1 MRKILL
7 AVFVIATF
15 VFSSPARAS
24 WPIKEFKVFLRPP
37 SENPGIAPPLK
48 EELGTGWWE
57 SLTLADDYEA
67 QKKATAE
74 QLQPLAKKIE
84 ALLAKV
90 VSAYEQEGFEQPGA
104 DMMTTVV
111 DEDGKQKFA
120 AYLYSIPETADFDV
134 GAKLRN
140 PGACQGKPQW
150 LEIDVKNLISGHQDS
165 DLYKTL
171 AHEVFHAIQGH
182 YDKQHKSL
190 LLCDY
195 PVDRNDALST
205 IMEGGADGA
214 AEYLTSQDEEFK
226 DRHSNSNHRKTLGG
240 YPYRYAFFN
249 SPKGAYYY
257 TNSFWRFLAEKY
269 GGLRY
274 MKALLER
281 PIQDPKDK
289 GRIQWLDDGLKS
301 YEPIKKSMY
310 SLYTLFPAA
319 VTEIFSYSPGRYKK
333 TKEEDWVNKWFTSK
347 DGCQGE
353 PIGNQERGLGGAPLK
368 LEPGPLDTKNLPLDP
383 LPPISARCVDIE
395 WGQFGE
401 EVELEIE
408 VIADSEKVADQLHI
422 GVAKLTRG
430 GAPEYCWDWSRRG
443 GGMAGK
449 TSCLYEKPFVQTGP
463 KPEKFAK
470 KWMTEREIFQ
480 KPGSARLV
488 IANIAPPPTPK
499 HPNAPGPQS
508 TVEAKGVLLR
518 IGIRHTKSNDGKKLR
533 PASGAPPVRLG
544 SFPLQGGIGQPPS

>member
-1 MRKILL
+1 M
-7 AVFVIATF
+7 T
-15 VFSSPARAS
+15 PA
-24 WPIKEFKVFLRPP
+24 
-37 SENPGIAPPLK
+37 
-48 EELGTGWWE
+48 
-57 SLTLADDYEA
+57 
-67 QKKATAE
+67 
-74 QLQPLAKKIE
+74 
-84 ALLAKV
+84 
-90 VSAYEQEGFEQPGA
+90 
-104 DMMTTVV
+104 
-111 DEDGKQKFA
+111 
-120 AYLYSIPETADFDV
+120 
-134 GAKLRN
+134 AKLKN
-140 PGACQGKPQW
+140 AGACQGKPQW
-150 LEIDVKNLISGHQDS
+150 LEVDVKNFISGYKDS

-214 AEYLTSQDEEFK
+214 AEYLTSQEFK
-226 DRHSNSNHRKTLGG
+226 DRHSNSNDRKTLGG
-240 YPYRYAFFN
+240 FPYRYAFFN
-249 SPKGAYYY
+249 TPKGAYYF
-257 TNSFWRFLAEKY
+257 TNSFWRYLAEKY
-269 GGLRY
+269 GGLGY
-274 MKALLER
+274 MKHVLER
-281 PIQDPKDK
+281 PIQDPNDQ
-289 GRIQWLDDGLKS
+289 GRIKWLDEGLKS
-301 YEPIKKSMY
+301 YEPIKKSKD

-333 TKEEDWVNKWFTSK
+333 TKEEDWVNKWLTSK

-368 LEPGPLDTKNLPLDP
+368 LEPGLLDTKELKLNP

-401 EVELEIE
+401 EAELEIE
-408 VIADSEKVADQLHI
+408 AIADSEKVADQLHI

-443 GGMAGK
+443 GGEAGK

-488 IANIAPPPTPK
+488 VANIAPPPTPK

-508 TVEAKGVLLR
+508 TVEAKGVRLR
-518 IGIRHTKSNDGKKLR
+518 IGIRHTKSNDGRSCDPRQEHLPSGWGR
-533 PASGAPPVRLG
+533 SPYRAASA
-544 SFPLQGGIGQPPS
+544 SPPS